1 MGVAKT
7 IMTVEEMKDRG
18 AWLKVRNG
26 GIGGSDASV
35 IVGMNKWKS
44 PFQLWMEKTGQKE
57 PDDLSDNEAVY
68 WGTVLESAVA
78 NRFSEITGKKV
89 CKRGLMQSEEYPWM
103 LASIDR
109 DVVGENAGLECKTG
123 DIRTKAAWED
133 DNIPDAYYI
142 QCQHYMA
149 VTGAERWYIA
159 ALLGGN
165 RFVWKTVK
173 RNDEDIKA
181 LIDAEKTFW
190 GMVQTNTMPKVDG
203 SDSCKMALSER
214 FSSVKP
220 EEIDLPNE
228 AEEIISKIDN
238 MQNAVDDL
246 QLSIDEQKNLLRE
259 MLGEFE
265 AGTIGEHRVSW
276 KQQAGKSGID
286 IKRLKEEQPEIYAK
300 YLKPGKPYRVLRIS

>member
-1 MGVAKT
+1 MAKL
-7 IMTVEEMKDRG
+7 IMTVEEMKDRA
-18 AWLKVRNG
+18 AWLKVRNT

-35 IVGMNKWKS
+35 VVGMNKWKS

-78 NRFSEITGKKV
+78 NRFSEVTGKKV

-109 DVVGENAGLECKTG
+109 DVIGENAGLECKTG
-123 DIRTKAAWED
+123 DIRTKAYWED
-133 DNIPDAYYI
+133 EDIPDAYYI

-165 RFVWKTVK
+165 RFVWKTVE
-173 RNDEDIKA
+173 RNEDDIKA
-181 LIDAEKTFW
+181 IVEAEKDFW

-203 SDSCKMALSER
+203 SESCKKALADR
-214 FSSVKP
+214 FSHVKQ
-220 EEIDLPNE
+220 EETELPQE
-228 AEEIISKIDN
+228 AEEILTKIDN
-238 MQNAVDDL
+238 MQEAVDDL
-246 QLSIDEQKNLLRE
+246 TLSIDEQKNRLRE

-265 AGTIGEHRVSW
+265 IGRIGERKVSW
-276 KQQAGKSGID
+276 KQQAGRASID
-286 IKRLKEEQPEIYAK
+286 SKKLKEEHPMIYAK
-300 YLKPGKPYRVLRIS
+300 YLKTGKPYRVLRIS